1 MGKSVIYFILE
12 QNIHNGKWDLIAWWL
27 LELIKKVNVQI
38 QIIIKIL
45 KKSGNEKMVARVCDN
60 RWYLL
65 VKMKQVLRMFLACV
79 SFCFCLHVYNI
90 VKPEQKKSG
99 RKANVGACVC
109 VVRWGCWFLGIG
121 FFVLSLIHTFSTIL
135 HSYTPRRRARLEKKW
150 HQYYQCVALKSA
162 KVNLVTKNCR

>member
-38 QIIIKIL
+38 QIIIKIC
-45 KKSGNEKMVARVCDN
+45 KKKFGNEKMVARLCDN

-79 SFCFCLHVYNI
+79 SFCFCVCMYIILWSRN
-90 VKPEQKKSG
+90 KKKSG

-109 VVRWGCWFLGIG
+109 CTMGLLVFGYRVFCVKSNTHFLYCSTLIYTAPPRQVRKKVTS
-121 FFVLSLIHTFSTIL
+121 VLSVCCAQIS
-135 HSYTPRRRARLEKKW
+135 
-150 HQYYQCVALKSA
+150 KS
-162 KVNLVTKNCR
+162 